1 VNSSDKSAQDMALL
15 LQGLGTIQAFA
26 PWSAAA
32 LRELLQSARLGRY
45 ERGAS
50 VHREGRGGAEALV
63 VLSGYLMVGWAGP
76 GGEPLS
82 LTLVG
87 PGTLAGIG
95 GEPEA
100 HDETRYTYRAHDD
113 GTLVAHLPAA
123 ALLGI
128 LDAEPSLWKGMAPFL
143 LRQQRALLTT
153 LLHQLSGPVR
163 QRLAAT
169 LTRFSQIQGAGDST
183 GMLRLRLSQED
194 LAAMLQVTRQSI
206 NREMR
211 AFEQRGLVS
220 AEYGSVIVRKL
231 AGLRALARGT

>member
-1 VNSSDKSAQDMALL
+1 VNSSEKSAQDMALL
-15 LQGLGTIQAFA
+15 LQGLGTVQAFA

-45 ERGAS
+45 DRGAS
-50 VHREGRGGAEALV
+50 VHREGRGGPEALV
-63 VLSGYLMVGWAGP
+63 VLSGYLMMGWSGP
-76 GGEPLS
+76 AGEPLS

-95 GEPEA
+95 EPEL
-100 HDETRYTYRAHDD
+100 HDETRYAYRAHDD
-113 GTLVAHLPAA
+113 GTLVAHLPAPL
-123 ALLGI
+123 LLGI

-143 LRQQRALLTT
+143 LRQQRAVLTT

-169 LTRFSQIQGAGDST
+169 LTRFSQILGGSDT
-183 GMLRLRLSQED
+183 TRMLRLRLSQED

-211 AFEQRGLVS
+211 AFEQRELLS
-220 AEYGSVIVRKL
+220 AEYGSVIVRNL
-231 AGLRALARGT
+231 AALRALGRGA

>member
-1 VNSSDKSAQDMALL
+1 VNSTEKSAQDMALL
-15 LQGLGTIQAFA
+15 LQGLGTFQAFA

-32 LRELLQSARLGRY
+32 LRELLRSARLRRY
-45 ERGAS
+45 DRGAP
-50 VHREGRGGAEALV
+50 VHREGGGGAEALA
-63 VLSGYLMVGWAGP
+63 VLSGCLMMGWSGL

-95 GEPEA
+95 GVPEP
-100 HDETRYTYRAHDD
+100 HDETRYAYHAHDD
-113 GTLVAHLPAA
+113 GTLVAHLSAP

-128 LDAEPSLWKGMAPFL
+128 LDAEPPLWRGMAPFL
-143 LRQQRALLTT
+143 LRQQRALLAT

-169 LTRFSQIQGAGDST
+169 LTRFSQIHGGNDT
-183 GMLRLRLSQED
+183 TRTLRLRLSQED

-211 AFEQRGLVS
+211 AFEQRGLVNS
-220 AEYGSVIVRKL
+220 EYGSVIVRNL
-231 AGLRALARGT
+231 AALRALGHGA